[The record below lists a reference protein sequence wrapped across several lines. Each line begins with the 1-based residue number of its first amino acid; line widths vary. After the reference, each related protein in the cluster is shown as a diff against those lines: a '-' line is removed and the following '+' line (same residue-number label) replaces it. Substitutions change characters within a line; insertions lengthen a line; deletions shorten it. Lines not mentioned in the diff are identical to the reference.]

1 MRFLSPPA
9 LGILFLFS
17 FQLLFGQD
25 DTSQKIDS
33 PQVSPASPASPSS
46 PSGPS
51 NKLSADIYEKDANED
66 KKSLSSKVN
75 FIREMGEIEVFFDGQ
90 DKGPY
95 ILKEGP
101 NLGLY
106 KDRLIKSQKSKE
118 LKVNVKVEK
127 DYIVSVELSETKEKP
142 KDSKSDVESVLDS
155 VFKK

>member
-1 MRFLSPPA
+1 MRFLSPQV

-17 FQLLFGQD
+17 FQLSFGQD
-25 DTSQKIDS
+25 DSSQKIDS
-33 PQVSPASPASPSS
+33 PQISPSS

-66 KKSLSSKVN
+66 KKILSSKVN

>member
-1 MRFLSPPA
+1 MRFLSPQV

-17 FQLLFGQD
+17 FQLSFGQD
-25 DTSQKIDS
+25 DSSQKIDS
-33 PQVSPASPASPSS
+33 PQVSPSGPAS